1 MKTTNMNAHKAPMLW
16 VLVADGKQA
25 SIYQL
30 GKAEKVIP
38 LPGNAK
44 HPHYETSAAVE
55 LSEVAE
61 MHWQAQSADE
71 YQVGRNATGM
81 VFESAGG
88 ARHMSAPHVDARREV
103 KDHFAT
109 MVAGE
114 VNRARAKKSFDQ
126 IIVIAPPQMLGVL
139 REHFNKDTRDVIK
152 AELHKEL
159 VNLSPSEL
167 IPHLQKTLSSGI

>member
-1 MKTTNMNAHKAPMLW
+1 MKTTSINARKAPTVW

-44 HPHYETSAAVE
+44 HPHYETSAALE
-55 LSEVAE
+55 LSEVAG
-61 MHWQAQSADE
+61 MHWQAQSAEE

-88 ARHMSAPHVDARREV
+88 ARHMSAPHVDVRREV
-103 KDHFAT
+103 KEHFAT

-114 VNRARAKKSFDQ
+114 VNSARAKKSFDQ
-126 IIVIAPPQMLGVL
+126 IIVIAPPLILGVL
-139 REHFNKDTRDVIK
+139 REHFDKDTRNAIK
-152 AELHKEL
+152 AELQKEL

-167 IPHLQKTLSSGI
+167 MPHLQKALSSGI